1 MGAIPG
7 DGLTCMAC
15 NVPFHMITFD
25 ANLKPSIVDRD
36 IQHVSDFDSLCTP
49 TLCSEDNGYDCE
61 LKDESR
67 QSDVRSDSVTTA

>member
-1 MGAIPG
+1 
-7 DGLTCMAC
+7 MAC

-36 IQHVSDFDSLCTP
+36 IQHVSDFDSLCTT

-61 LKDESR
+61 LKDEGR
-67 QSDVRSDSVTTA
+67 QSGARSDSVTTA